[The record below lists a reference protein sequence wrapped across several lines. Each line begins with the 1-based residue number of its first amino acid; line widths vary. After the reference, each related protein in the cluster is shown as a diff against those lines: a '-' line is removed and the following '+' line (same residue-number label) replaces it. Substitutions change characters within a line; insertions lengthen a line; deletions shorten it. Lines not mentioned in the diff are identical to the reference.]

1 MFILKQ
7 TRQNRFSSYK
17 VGEIMTTKVEFK
29 LIKVGKLNIKKAFK
43 ILVGVF
49 FFSKYE
55 YQSRSAKKNR
65 LR

>member
-17 VGEIMTTKVEFK
+17 VGEIRTTKVEFK

-49 FFSKYE
+49 SSPSMNIKVGV
-55 YQSRSAKKNR
+55 QRKIG
-65 LR
+65 